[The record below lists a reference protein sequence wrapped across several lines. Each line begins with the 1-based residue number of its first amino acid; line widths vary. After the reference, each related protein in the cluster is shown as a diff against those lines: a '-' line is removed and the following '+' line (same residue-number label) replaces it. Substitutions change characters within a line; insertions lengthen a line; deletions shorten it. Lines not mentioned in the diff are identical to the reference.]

1 MRLGQASSAARGR
14 ASARAI
20 APLAAACLS
29 LAVAACQQE
38 APEPEEV
45 ARPVKILEVRGSGAV
60 LTREYPGRI
69 RAIQQ
74 ADMAF
79 EVPGRIVEFRF
90 KEGEQVQEG
99 EVIARLDD
107 RDYQAR
113 VDAARAQA
121 DNAKVNFQRA
131 QKLFEEGALAALER
145 DRRRTAYE
153 TAEADLREATK
164 ALEDTALR
172 APFTGV
178 MARKLVEDFEN
189 VRAKQNVLILQ
200 DETHL
205 EIRVNVPERDMTGGG
220 AQRLDPDEITRRI
233 KPRVIVTAIPD
244 REFPARVKQVAMIAD
259 PTTRTFE
266 ATFVIDRP
274 TEVSVLPGMTA
285 KVMIS
290 APAEAAGRSG
300 MRIPASATVA
310 DEQGKA
316 FVWRVDPSNMTVR
329 RAAVELGELSGSDVT
344 ILSGLADGDLIAISG
359 VHQLREGMA
368 VRRFEP

>member
-1 MRLGQASSAARGR
+1 VGCGE
-14 ASARAI
+14 
-20 APLAAACLS
+20 
-29 LAVAACQQE
+29 E

-45 ARPVKILEVRGSGAV
+45 ARPVKIFEVRGSGAT

-79 EVPGRIVEFRF
+79 EVPGKIIEFRF
-90 KEGEQVQEG
+90 KEGEQVREG
-99 EVIARLDD
+99 EVLARLDD

-113 VDAARAQA
+113 LDSARAQA
-121 DNAKVNFQRA
+121 NNARVNFERA

-145 DRRRTAYE
+145 DRRRTTYD

-164 ALEDTALR
+164 AVEDTSLR
-172 APFTGV
+172 APFSGV

-189 VRAKQNVLILQ
+189 VRAKQTVLILQ
-200 DETHL
+200 DESHL
-205 EIRVNVPERDMTGGG
+205 EIRVNVPERDMTRG
-220 AQRLDPDEITRRI
+220 RSEEIDPEAVTRRI

-274 TEVSVLPGMTA
+274 TDVSVLPGMTA
-285 KVMIS
+285 KVIIS

-300 MRIPASATVA
+300 MRIPAHATVS

-316 FVWRVDPSNMTVR
+316 FVWVVDPSSMQVR
-329 RAAVELGELSGSDVT
+329 PVPVELGELSGTDVT
-344 ILSGLADGDLIAISG
+344 ILGGLSDGDQIATSG

>member
-1 MRLGQASSAARGR
+1 MRRREASASARRR
-14 ASARAI
+14 ACARAI

-29 LAVAACQQE
+29 LAVVGCREE

-79 EVPGRIVEFRF
+79 EVPGKIVEFHF
-90 KEGEQVQEG
+90 KEGERVEEG
-99 EVIARLDD
+99 EVLARLDD
-107 RDYQAR
+107 RDFQAR
-113 VDAARAQA
+113 LDAARAQSE
-121 DNAKVNFQRA
+121 NARVNFERA

-145 DRRRTAYE
+145 DRRRTVYE
-153 TAEADLREATK
+153 SAEANLRERSK
-164 ALEDTALR
+164 AVEDTALR
-172 APFTGV
+172 APFAGV

-189 VRAKQNVLILQ
+189 VQAKQVVLILQ
-200 DETHL
+200 DERHL
-205 EIRVNVPERDMTGGG
+205 EIRINVPERDMTGGG

-233 KPRVIVTAIPD
+233 EPRVIVTAIPD
-244 REFPARVKQVAMIAD
+244 RVFPARVKQIAMIAD

-266 ATFVIDRP
+266 ATFVIERP
-274 TEVSVLPGMTA
+274 ADVSVLAGMTA
-285 KVMIS
+285 KVIIS

-310 DEQGKA
+310 DDQGKA
-316 FVWRVDPSNMTVR
+316 FVWLVDPSSMQVR
-329 RAAVELGELSGSDVT
+329 PVPVELGELSGADVS
-344 ILSGLADGDLIAISG
+344 ILSGLADGDQIATSG
-359 VHQLREGMA
+359 VHQLREGMT

>member
-1 MRLGQASSAARGR
+1 MRRGEASSAARRRPR
-14 ASARAI
+14 ARGI
-20 APLAAACLS
+20 VPLAAACLS
-29 LAVAACQQE
+29 LAVAGCQE
-38 APEPEEV
+38 ETPEPEEV

-79 EVPGRIVEFRF
+79 EVPGKIVEFRF

-99 EVIARLDD
+99 EVLARLDD

-113 VDAARAQA
+113 LDSAQAQA
-121 DNAKVNFQRA
+121 DNARVNFERA

-145 DRRRTAYE
+145 DRRRTTYD
-153 TAEADLREATK
+153 TAEANLREASK

-172 APFTGV
+172 APFAGV

-189 VRAKQNVLILQ
+189 VRAKQTVLILQ
-200 DETHL
+200 DESHL

-220 AQRLDPDEITRRI
+220 AQRLDPDEVTRRI
-233 KPRVIVTAIPD
+233 EPRVIVTAIPD

-274 TEVSVLPGMTA
+274 TDVSVLPGMTA
-285 KVMIS
+285 KVIIS
-290 APAEAAGRSG
+290 APAELAGLSG
-300 MRIPASATVA
+300 MRIPANATVA
-310 DEQGKA
+310 DDEAKA
-316 FVWRVDPSNMTVR
+316 FVWVVDPSSMRVR
-329 RAAVELGELSGSDVT
+329 PAPVELGELSGSDVT
-344 ILSGLADGDLIAISG
+344 VLSGLSDGDQIAISG